1 LACVETLWS
10 VSKND
15 LATARLTTIN
25 DPCLSTLTSFA
36 ILAGSF
42 GIICFLLSGY
52 CLESGDGIPAN
63 KIRLIEQ
70 VSIKKVFDVQKPS
83 LISFSTPCVFALV
96 AFALLN

>member
-1 LACVETLWS
+1 
-10 VSKND
+10 
-15 LATARLTTIN
+15 
-25 DPCLSTLTSFA
+25 
-36 ILAGSF
+36 
-42 GIICFLLSGY
+42 
-52 CLESGDGIPAN
+52 LESGDGIPAN